1 MKFNWKRLGVIA
13 SAMIVCVF
21 VACTFTA
28 CMGFEQAD
36 TVKHNIQ
43 VDADNF
49 RTFRRMT
56 FVDLYTGERLYMAE
70 GYFSLQSTYENAYQG
85 QQEIGLV
92 FKIGEGQYKMD
103 YFGLGDHVTYVI
115 EQVENTS
122 TNPYFWKIT
131 WYVPLPVVAN
141 P

>member
-1 MKFNWKRLGVIA
+1 MKLNWKRLGVIA

-49 RTFRRMT
+49 RAFRRMT
-56 FVDLYTGERLYMAE
+56 FINLRTGERMYCAE
-70 GYFSLQSTYENAYQG
+70 GYFSLQTTAQN
-85 QQEIGLV
+85 EIGLV
-92 FKIGEGQYKMD
+92 FKTGENQYKMD
-103 YFGLGDHVTYVI
+103 YFSVDNGVTYII
-115 EQVENTS
+115 EQIENTT
-122 TNPYFWKIT
+122 TNPYYWKIT
-131 WYVPLPVVAN
+131 WYIPLPVVVN